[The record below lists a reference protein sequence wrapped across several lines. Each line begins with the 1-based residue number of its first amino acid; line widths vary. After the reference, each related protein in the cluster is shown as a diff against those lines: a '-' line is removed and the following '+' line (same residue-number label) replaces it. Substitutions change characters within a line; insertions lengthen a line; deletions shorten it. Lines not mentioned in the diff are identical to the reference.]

1 MTDLNRRHFLA
12 AGAAATAG
20 AMLSGPA
27 QAAAP
32 KDPMPAKWDE
42 TYDVVVIGSGF
53 AGLAAAIEAK
63 AAGST
68 VAVLE
73 KMPTYGGNSI
83 INGGILSV
91 PGNAP
96 QKALGVKDSPQ
107 LLAEDIIREGQGLNY
122 PEKVKLMAREA
133 YPTWEW
139 TVKTLG
145 VEYMD
150 KVGQEGGHSVPR
162 FLYTKNGS
170 GSAIV
175 QKEVDYLAKQGSKSV
190 PAATWRRS
198 SATRTVA

>member
-68 VAVLE
+68 VLHLRPDRSRLLRCWIQGVCGGVL
-73 KMPTYGGNSI
+73 
-83 INGGILSV
+83 
-91 PGNAP
+91 
-96 QKALGVKDSPQ
+96 
-107 LLAEDIIREGQGLNY
+107 
-122 PEKVKLMAREA
+122 
-133 YPTWEW
+133 
-139 TVKTLG
+139 
-145 VEYMD
+145 
-150 KVGQEGGHSVPR
+150 
-162 FLYTKNGS
+162 
-170 GSAIV
+170 
-175 QKEVDYLAKQGSKSV
+175 
-190 PAATWRRS
+190 
-198 SATRTVA
+198 